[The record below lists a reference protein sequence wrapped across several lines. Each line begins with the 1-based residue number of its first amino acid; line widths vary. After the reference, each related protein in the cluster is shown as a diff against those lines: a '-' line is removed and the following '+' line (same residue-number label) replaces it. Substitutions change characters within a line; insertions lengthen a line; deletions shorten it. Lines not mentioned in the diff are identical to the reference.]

1 MVPAQTPSNEPP
13 SFGGAGT
20 DRSIAE
26 NSEAG
31 AAIGEPVAASDDTD
45 TALTYS
51 LGGVDAGSFAIDG
64 IGQLSVGDG
73 VQLDYESKTQY
84 SVTVSAADSAGASAA
99 IDVAI
104 TVTDV
109 NDPSIVLIMADDAGY
124 EVFGAYGTTQYSTPE
139 LDDIAAAG
147 ARFTNMFSLPSC
159 PPTRVALMTGKS
171 NVRNYVDWATLRKGE
186 YTFGDLF
193 SDAGY
198 ATAIGG
204 KWQLHQAS
212 PEFVGTLAGAGFD
225 THCLWQTKLT
235 RWDSP
240 RYWNPAIGCDGVLID
255 TDAEDYGPD
264 IFTDFHLDFI
274 EANRDRPFFAYYPMV
289 LPHDRYVLPPGAECA
304 DADGVQCIYEKMV
317 ARADHNVGRIYDKL
331 ESLGL
336 LDNTI
341 LMFTADNGTPGEFA
355 TLLNGRTLLGGKGT
369 TLDAGTRVPLIAW
382 VPGQAGGRVLD
393 DLVHIADIFPTL
405 ADAAGIEVP
414 DRDQLDGVSFWEQL
428 RGNPGTPRETL
439 FMYYF
444 PHPYAADFNHPF
456 RHPSTLF
463 IRDERYKLYWPREM
477 YDTWLDPEEVHPLP
491 IDHEE
496 SATARLKLWNASMG
510 VPRIGQAITWG
521 SVSADLN
528 VPRPRLRPAL
538 SGASVDRSDMT
549 LSYVGQLDM
558 ASRPAP
564 GDFLVSVDGDEVA
577 VSSVSMDAQAV
588 TLVLASRVWQNQ
600 TVTVSY
606 TPGSTP
612 LRTPLRRRIT
622 RPSVALTD
630 EPVLNLTP
638 PNRPPSVAGPA
649 EATVVENSGAVLATF
664 SATDDDGDTIIW
676 SLAGADAAAFGID
689 GGRLRFASAPDFE
702 NPVDSDRDNIYL
714 VGVRA
719 HDGAQTDEHN
729 VAVTVSDADE
739 FGMLS
744 VWWPEP
750 LVGTALTAMLDDPD
764 SAQSTAWSWQR
775 STDRLVWTTVDGAT
789 SSTYIPVDDDVNN
802 YLRVTATYDDRHGT
816 GKALNIVSSAAVQPV
831 PVASPG
837 PPVPDG

>member
-1 MVPAQTPSNEPP
+1 MLVPAVVVPAQTPSNEPP

-414 DRDQLDGVSFWEQL
+414 DRDT
-428 RGNPGTPRETL
+428 N
-439 FMYYF
+439 
-444 PHPYAADFNHPF
+444 
-456 RHPSTLF
+456 
-463 IRDERYKLYWPREM
+463 
-477 YDTWLDPEEVHPLP
+477 
-491 IDHEE
+491 
-496 SATARLKLWNASMG
+496 
-510 VPRIGQAITWG
+510 
-521 SVSADLN
+521 
-528 VPRPRLRPAL
+528 
-538 SGASVDRSDMT
+538 
-549 LSYVGQLDM
+549 
-558 ASRPAP
+558 
-564 GDFLVSVDGDEVA
+564 
-577 VSSVSMDAQAV
+577 
-588 TLVLASRVWQNQ
+588 
-600 TVTVSY
+600 
-606 TPGSTP
+606 
-612 LRTPLRRRIT
+612 
-622 RPSVALTD
+622 
-630 EPVLNLTP
+630 
-638 PNRPPSVAGPA
+638 
-649 EATVVENSGAVLATF
+649 
-664 SATDDDGDTIIW
+664 
-676 SLAGADAAAFGID
+676 ADA
-689 GGRLRFASAPDFE
+689 
-702 NPVDSDRDNIYL
+702 
-714 VGVRA
+714 
-719 HDGAQTDEHN
+719 
-729 VAVTVSDADE
+729 
-739 FGMLS
+739 
-744 VWWPEP
+744 
-750 LVGTALTAMLDDPD
+750 
-764 SAQSTAWSWQR
+764 
-775 STDRLVWTTVDGAT
+775 
-789 SSTYIPVDDDVNN
+789 
-802 YLRVTATYDDRHGT
+802 YLRVTLAYTDGHGPGKHAQATAQHPTLRASNPAPGGDGGGGGGGGGGDDQEPEPVPSAGFADVDPTSVHAPNIGAIHAANITLGCSKTPRQYCPDQPVT
-816 GKALNIVSSAAVQPV
+816 RAQMATFLTRALNLEPPDQQP
-831 PVASPG
+831 A
-837 PPVPDG
+837 